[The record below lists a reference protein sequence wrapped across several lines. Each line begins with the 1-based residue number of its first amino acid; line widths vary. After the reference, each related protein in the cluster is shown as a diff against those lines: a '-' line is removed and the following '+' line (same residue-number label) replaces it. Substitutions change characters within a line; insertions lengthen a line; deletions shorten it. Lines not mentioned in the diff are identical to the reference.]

1 MTGSEDARRTEP
13 YLTGVAEIL
22 ADVLEIQAPEVSMDS
37 ELEDFELDSVTIV
50 ELIMRLERRFGV
62 VIQARRL
69 RGMTHVRELVALL
82 DELVQARTAA
92 ARSGTG

>member
-1 MTGSEDARRTEP
+1 MTGSEEARRTGP
-13 YLTGVAEIL
+13 YLRGVAEIL
-22 ADVLEIQAPEVSMDS
+22 AEVLEIQVPAITMDS
-37 ELEDFELDSVTIV
+37 ELEEFELDSVTIV

-82 DELVQARTAA
+82 DELVQARTGAV
-92 ARSGTG
+92 RSGTG